1 MKRKLSCSD
10 EEVLLVAERAR
21 EAAGLALLA
30 SEASC
35 LSAVAGRPGLWV
47 LCSHDIMELLGHFLT
62 SSDLS
67 FLYEC
72 CKILVEYVRPVLVP
86 RLAWHAHSFMYC
98 NYKLPYVHH
107 VTEWD
112 FAHHG
117 TLEIFP
123 NLKLLSLSDDFDS
136 PLQGSMLPP
145 SLIQLDF
152 GFSFNRP
159 LAVGVLPAGLTQ
171 LIFSHFFN
179 QQLAAGVLPEGLKQ
193 LSFGATFNQPLVG
206 GLLPAGLTHL
216 SLGHSEF
223 NQPLVAGV
231 LPAGL
236 THLSFGPRF
245 NQPLGVGVLPAGLT
259 QLNFDVMFNQ
269 PLLPGVFPPSLTKLS
284 FGLVDRFC
292 HAHFNQPLVAGVL
305 PGNLKEL
312 WFGSCFNQV
321 LQVGVLP
328 PALEIIGFGRDF
340 NHTLH
345 GVLPATLMY
354 IRLPKRFAR
363 LDQWLRL
370 TLVPGNGRLT
380 IKYLERNGHEFGY
393 PCPRWH
399 GTVWNWKG
407 QCSRWDC
414 HTRELE
420 GTMFCVKHLGPQRH

>member
-86 RLAWHAHSFMYC
+86 RLAWHANSFMYC
-98 NYKLPYVHH
+98 NYKLPYVHY

-136 PLQGSMLPP
+136 PLQASMLPP

-284 FGLVDRFC
+284 FGLVDRVC

-328 PALEIIGFGRDF
+328 PGLEIIGLGRDF
-340 NHTLH
+340 GQWLR
-345 GVLPATLMY
+345 VMPATLMY
-354 IRLPKRFAR
+354 IRLPKRYAR
-363 LDQWLRL
+363 LDHWLRL

-380 IKYLERNGHEFGY
+380 IKYLKRNGHEFGY

-407 QCSRWDC
+407 CA
-414 HTRELE
+414 H
-420 GTMFCVKHLGPQRH
+420 GTVLCPLCLA